1 MKRLQNKIAQS
12 RRALP
17 VTAVYSLIV
26 CLAGGLVSEG
36 LWLQFAMLLA
46 SAVMMAELNN
56 SNALIRIYSRM
67 VSCSFLVMTAMS
79 LMLFRSLEVAIAQ
92 ITFIGF
98 LLFLLRAY
106 QDQQATGLSLYAFIC
121 IGLCSVFF
129 PQVLLLLP
137 VLWIIM
143 AVNVIC
149 FSPRTFFASLLGVLM
164 PYWFVAAWLL
174 YTNDMGW
181 LAAHFAS
188 ILQFEK
194 PLQLGIINIH
204 QWITFAFVLAV
215 SVLGSIHFIVYSYQD
230 RIRIRLIYEMFMALA
245 SLLLAFALLQPQHFD
260 NLLGMAIV
268 VTAPLSGHFI
278 ALTHSRASNVTFFVL
293 AATAL
298 GITVFNIWMS

>member
-17 VTAVYSLIV
+17 VTAVYSLFV

-79 LMLFRSLEVAIAQ
+79 LMLFRSLDVAIAQ

-106 QDQQATGLSLYAFIC
+106 QDQQATGLVLYAFIC
-121 IGLCSVFF
+121 IGIGSVFF

-137 VLWIIM
+137 VLWILM

-149 FSPRTFFASLLGVLM
+149 FSPRTFFASLLGVLV

-174 YTNDMGW
+174 YTNNMDF
-181 LAAHFAS
+181 LLTHFSS

-215 SVLGSIHFIVYSYQD
+215 SVLGSVHFVVYSYQD
-230 RIRIRLIYEMFMALA
+230 RIRIRLIYEMFIALA
-245 SLLLAFALLQPQHFD
+245 FLLLGFALLQPQHFD

-278 ALTHSRASNVTFFVL
+278 ALTHSRASNAVFFLLV
-293 AATAL
+293 ATAL